1 MTKNI
6 LRLYL
11 VLTVLVFASCS
22 KTEEPVLNITDT
34 EWYLDRNI
42 LGGGSVHLI
51 IEGNTDADKVT
62 VRTSGDGVISDV
74 DVELDSDKYFS
85 KNIVISFTATTVPE
99 AEFEASTV
107 VKAYKGSA
115 VLSVPLSSGKLQY

>member
-1 MTKNI
+1 MKIRFFLI
-6 LRLYL
+6 LALI
-11 VLTVLVFASCS
+11 VFASCT
-22 KTEEPVLNITDT
+22 KKEEPVLNITDT

-51 IEGNTDADKVT
+51 IEGYANADKVT

-74 DVELDSDKYFS
+74 NVEMDSEKYFS
-85 KNIVISFTATTVPE
+85 KNVVISFTATGVPE
-99 AEFEASTV
+99 GEFEVSTV
-107 VKAYKGSA
+107 VKAYKGSN